1 MSLRPLAVDLDGTLI
16 PWDTAWENLR
26 AIFFKNP
33 KQIPA
38 LLTEILKGKA
48 GLKYWLHKEVGMRA
62 GAIPL
67 RVEIEKII
75 RHEKTKGRA
84 IHLISGAPQPLVN
97 DLARRI
103 GLDIE
108 GGHWGSTATCNLTV
122 RKEAFILRK
131 FGLKGYDYF
140 GDRAADLPIFRGA
153 MGGAIVGAR
162 PDLIKKALRVNPRL
176 KILCPMPSF
185 ASSLLKA
192 LRPHQWVK
200 NILLVVPLLSAHLFN
215 QPIKWVFAFEGFL
228 SFSLLSSAVYLLNDL
243 NDLDEDRGHP
253 QKKTRA
259 LASGELKIFEAGI
272 AGGFLLGISLALA
285 WILGPAFFL
294 CSVSYLAMAV
304 AYNIWA
310 KRKPGM
316 DLIGLAAFYTLR
328 ILAGGAAVGI
338 ACSPWLLAYAT
349 FIFLS
354 LACVKRTSELI
365 RLQRETQYWA
375 AGRGY
380 GVHDMNAMTIIGISS
395 GVVSV
400 LVAAL
405 YVNSADVSV
414 LYHRPQM
421 LFFLCPLLFY
431 WIIRVWFKAL
441 RGQMPED
448 PVLFA
453 LKDRASW
460 LLLFLVVLTGVVASG

>member
-1 MSLRPLAVDLDGTLI
+1 MSLRPLAVDLDETLI
-16 PWDTAWENLR
+16 PWDTSWENLR
-26 AIFFKNP
+26 VIFFKTP

-38 LLTEILKGKA
+38 LLKQILQGRA
-48 GLKYWLHKEVGMRA
+48 GLKYWLHKEAGMRA
-62 GAIPL
+62 SAIPL
-67 RVEIEKII
+67 RVELEKII

-97 DLARRI
+97 DLARRL
-103 GLDIE
+103 GLDIK
-108 GGHWGSTATCNLTV
+108 GGHWGSSASFNLTTM
-122 RKEAFILRK
+122 KEVFILKK

-140 GDRAADLPIFRGA
+140 GDCATDLPIFKGA
-153 MGGAIVGAR
+153 KGGAIVGAR

-176 KILCPMPSF
+176 KILYPMPSL

-200 NILLVVPLLSAHLFN
+200 NLLLVVPLLSAHFFN
-215 QPIKWVFAFEGFL
+215 QPIKWIYAFEGFL
-228 SFSLLSSAVYLLNDL
+228 SFSFLSSAVYLLNDL
-243 NDLDEDRGHP
+243 NDLEEDRGHP

-272 AGGFLLGISLALA
+272 AAGFLLGVSLALA
-285 WILGPAFFL
+285 WILGQAFFL
-294 CSVSYLAMAV
+294 CSVSYLAMAIS
-304 AYNIWA
+304 YNIWA

-338 ACSPWLLAYAT
+338 ACSPWLLAYST

-365 RLQRETQYWA
+365 RLQEETQYWA

-380 GVHDMNAMTIIGISS
+380 GVHDLGAMTSIGISS

-405 YVNSADVSV
+405 YVTSQDVSI
-414 LYHRPQM
+414 LYHRPQA

-431 WIIRVWFKAL
+431 WVIRVWFKAL

-460 LLLFLVVLTGVVASG
+460 LLLILVVLTGVVASG